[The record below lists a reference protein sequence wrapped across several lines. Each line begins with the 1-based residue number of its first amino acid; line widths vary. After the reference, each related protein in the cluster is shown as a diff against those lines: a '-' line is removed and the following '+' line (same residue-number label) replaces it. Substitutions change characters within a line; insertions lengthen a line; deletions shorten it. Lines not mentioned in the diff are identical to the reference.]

1 MITSLWVESTF
12 YPILYE
18 TETWLERGQRL
29 PPNSTFSHW
38 KKQDSQPRNLAL
50 ASGLLTALIASSRSL
65 ILPKKGVLG
74 LIRWRLKNLRILE
87 KCSRNTCD
95 VTVHSNH
102 RKDGKTTHLK
112 GCFFFGLV
120 CSTEEMREFWVWK
133 MSWSRKQRV
142 AECQS
147 WSRRAGVGWIC
158 DWSSLLRVQ
167 EITRGFVWGQ
177 EQTGM
182 PSGYLCACGTWG
194 TLRGWLSREADGR
207 GSGGNH
213 PWTDDERAQV
223 IVVEETLSSSL
234 QALLAGRVMK
244 LTQGRLVGQKQ
255 T

>member
-12 YPILYE
+12 YLILNE
-18 TETWLERGQRL
+18 TEIWLERGQRL

-133 MSWSRKQRV
+133 MRKSLELEQEAEGCRVSELEPQSRSWL
-142 AECQS
+142 
-147 WSRRAGVGWIC
+147 
-158 DWSSLLRVQ
+158 DL
-167 EITRGFVWGQ
+167 
-177 EQTGM
+177 
-182 PSGYLCACGTWG
+182 
-194 TLRGWLSREADGR
+194 WL
-207 GSGGNH
+207 
-213 PWTDDERAQV
+213 V
-223 IVVEETLSSSL
+223 K
-234 QALLAGRVMK
+234 K
-244 LTQGRLVGQKQ
+244 L
-255 T
+255 